1 MTGRVTVITGASSGI
16 GAALARRLGEKGH
29 GLVLAA
35 RREGELNQVASHV
48 KTKALV
54 VRTDVTRRSEV
65 EHLRDLALKEYGHV
79 DVWVNNAGR
88 GITRPVMNLTED
100 DLDEIIAV
108 VLKSVVYG
116 MQAII
121 PHFKIVERGI
131 SSTSHHSSAGFRS

>member
-16 GAALARRLGEKGH
+16 GAALAKRLGERGH
-29 GLVLAA
+29 DLVLAA
-35 RREGELNQVASHV
+35 RRESELNQVASHV